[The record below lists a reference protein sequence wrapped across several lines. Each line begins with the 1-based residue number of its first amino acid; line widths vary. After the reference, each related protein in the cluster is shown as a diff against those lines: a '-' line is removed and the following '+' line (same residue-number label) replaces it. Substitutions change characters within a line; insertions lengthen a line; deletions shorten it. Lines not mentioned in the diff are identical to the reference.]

1 MANTFSQILERMPS
15 PPNSELPADNAVASK
30 AQGHSGDPI
39 HDDFP
44 RGAKEKGQKNLAL
57 FYLLS

>member
-1 MANTFSQILERMPS
+1 LKECHRPQ
-15 PPNSELPADNAVASK
+15 NSELPADNAVASK